1 MKYITKT
8 IESLEESGILIK
20 GVSEVIENKTKEQT
34 GAFLIMLLGTLGGS
48 SLEIYYQLNMLF
60 ALENAF
66 DSSSSLN

>member
-20 GVSEVIENKTKEQT
+20 GVSEVIENKTKE
-34 GAFLIMLLGTLGGS
+34 FLIMLLGTLGGS
-48 SLEIYYQLNMLF
+48 LLEIYYQLNMLF

-66 DSSSSLN
+66 DSFSSLN